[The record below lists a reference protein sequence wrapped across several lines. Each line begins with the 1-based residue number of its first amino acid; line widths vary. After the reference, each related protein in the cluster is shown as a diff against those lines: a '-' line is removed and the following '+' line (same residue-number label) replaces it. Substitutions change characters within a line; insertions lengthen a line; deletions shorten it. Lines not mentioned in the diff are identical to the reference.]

1 MIPESLLIEVQKFKT
16 AKEVWDMLCAKHG
29 KKALTVVVDICCCIY
44 ELKCENKS
52 QVCMHLETL
61 ARMQEQ
67 LVGMGAGLPDTDLV
81 TIILISLPK
90 SYRPLIN
97 AISLPATHAKVS
109 LIPEKVIE
117 SLLDEFKRLGIKE

>member
-1 MIPESLLIEVQKFKT
+1 MSYVPNTRRRHI
-16 AKEVWDMLCAKHG
+16 
-29 KKALTVVVDICCCIY
+29 VVDIHCHIY
-44 ELKCENKS
+44 ELKYEDES
-52 QVCMHLETL
+52 QVHMHLETL
-61 ARMQEQ
+61 MKMQEQ
-67 LVGMGAGLPDTDLV
+67 LVGMCAGLPDTDLV